1 MSDIP
6 ESLVHYLAAWNET
19 DSSKVR
25 GHLDR
30 SCAADVLFVD
40 PLHTTRTIDD
50 LEQMILAAREERPT
64 ASYHRTSGVDGHNL
78 RYRYLWEV
86 RVDGKTVVPGM
97 DVATV
102 NEAGMLVQI
111 DGFFGPI
118 PELDATNS

>member
-19 DSSKVR
+19 DPSKVR
-25 GHLDR
+25 GHLNR
-30 SCAADVLFVD
+30 SCAANVLFVD
-40 PLHTTRTIDD
+40 PMHTTRTIDD
-50 LEQMILAAREERPT
+50 LEQMILAAREERPN

-86 RVDGKTVVPGM
+86 RNEGQTLVPGM
-97 DVATV
+97 DVATI
-102 NEAGMLVQI
+102 NDDGLLVQI

-118 PELDATNS
+118 PDLDTTDS